1 MNLSGKR
8 IILTGA
14 AGGIGYRL
22 ALLLASKGARLAL
35 VERNAQRLAEICAEI
50 NQSGGNAVAIEL
62 DMTSEG
68 AADKVVAATLQSLG
82 GIDIVINNAGIMDFT
97 LYDRQ
102 SPERIAQVINVNVI
116 APMLLVRAVLPH
128 LLAQNSGRIVNIGS
142 AFGSIGFAHFAA
154 YCTSKFAMRGFSESL
169 RRELVDSQV
178 GVTYVSPRAA
188 KTALNDEITTQMLVE
203 TRTNMDEPDYVAEQ
217 IVRSI
222 EQEAKEYFIGQPES
236 FFARLNGMFPRLV
249 DGGLLKNTRIARK
262 YACQKNNPPTTP
274 RSSR

>member
-50 NQSGGNAVAIEL
+50 NQSGGTAVAIEL

-142 AFGSIGFAHFAA
+142 AFGSIGFAHFAT

-203 TRTNMDEPDYVAEQ
+203 TKTNMDEPDYVAEQ

>member
-22 ALLLASKGARLAL
+22 ALLLAKKGAQLAL
-35 VERNAQRLAEICAEI
+35 VERNAPRLQEICTEI
-50 NQSGGNAVAIEL
+50 NQSGGKAVAIAL
-62 DMTSEG
+62 DLTSEG
-68 AADKVVAATLQSLG
+68 AADQVVKSALQSLG
-82 GIDIVINNAGIMDFT
+82 GLDIVINNAGIMDFT

-116 APMLLVRAVLPH
+116 APMLLVRAALPH

-142 AFGSIGFAHFAA
+142 AFGSIGFAHFAT
-154 YCTSKFAMRGFSESL
+154 YCSSKFAMRGFSEAL

-178 GVTYVSPRAA
+178 GVSYVAPRAA
-188 KTALNDEITTQMLVE
+188 KTALNDDVTTQMLIE
-203 TRTNMDEPDYVAEQ
+203 TKTNMDEPEYVAEQ
-217 IVRSI
+217 IVLAI
-222 EQEAKEYFIGQPES
+222 EREAEEHFIGQPES

-262 YACQKNNPPTTP
+262 YAQSIKAKN
-274 RSSR
+274 

>member
-1 MNLSGKR
+1 VNLSEKR

-22 ALLLASKGARLAL
+22 ALLLAAKGAKLAL
-35 VERNAQRLAEICAEI
+35 VERNAERLTDICDEI
-50 NQSGGNAVAIEL
+50 NQSGGTAVAIAL

-68 AADKVVAATLQSLG
+68 AAEQIVSTTLAQLG
-82 GIDIVINNAGIMDFT
+82 GIDIVLNNAGIMDFT

-102 SPERIAQVINVNVI
+102 SPQRIAQVINVNVI

-142 AFGSIGFAHFAA
+142 AFGSIGFAHFAT

-188 KTALNDEITTQMLVE
+188 KTPLNDELTTQMLIE
-203 TRTNMDEPDYVAEQ
+203 TKTNMDEPKYVAAQ
-217 IVRSI
+217 IVQAI
-222 EQEAKEYFIGQPES
+222 ESDAKEYFIGQPES

-262 YACQKNNPPTTP
+262 YASQKK
-274 RSSR
+274 